1 MTSKLI
7 ASGLR
12 KTFSIN
18 GRKNVAVDNFSV
30 SVAPGEIIALVG
42 ESGSGKSTIARMM
55 VGLETPDSGT
65 IKIEKAGS
73 SHDPT
78 RAEIQMVFQDPFAS
92 LNPVHTIG
100 QHLFR
105 PLKCLPSKHTD
116 GVSLE
121 EAAHTLLESVEL
133 KPANE
138 YLPRFPSALSGG
150 QRQRVAIARALAPD
164 PMFLIADEPTSM
176 LDVSTRGEVLNLFRK
191 LAKGGLGVILI
202 THDLLSVAALA
213 DRIFVLK
220 DGHCVESGSSLT
232 LLKTPNHHYTRE
244 LLSSVPDPDGRFL
257 ESNHNLHPAED
268 ASILNDKELL

>member
-1 MTSKLI
+1 
-7 ASGLR
+7 
-12 KTFSIN
+12 
-18 GRKNVAVDNFSV
+18 
-30 SVAPGEIIALVG
+30 
-42 ESGSGKSTIARMM
+42 M

-116 GVSLE
+116 GVSID

-150 QRQRVAIARALAPD
+150 QRQRVAIARAVPINV
-164 PMFLIADEPTSM
+164 LIADEPTSM

-191 LAKGGLGVILI
+191 LAKMVW
-202 THDLLSVAALA
+202 
-213 DRIFVLK
+213 
-220 DGHCVESGSSLT
+220 GSS
-232 LLKTPNHHYTRE
+232 
-244 LLSSVPDPDGRFL
+244 
-257 ESNHNLHPAED
+257 
-268 ASILNDKELL
+268 